1 MPIAKY
7 YCDYCDKQFQD
18 TPTARRRHLQGVVHL
33 RNKKAWFDSFQEPA
47 YQSQAGTVGQKVCL
61 QFMRAG
67 VCHYGTRCRFQHVTS
82 KDQPKTQDAMLDH
95 VPAAY
100 LNLPPSLRPPGDV
113 GYWHLPPVD
122 WG

>member
-1 MPIAKY
+1 MPVGKY

-18 TPTARRRHLQGVVHL
+18 TPAARRRHLQGVLHQ

-47 YQSQAGTVGQKVCL
+47 HQQAAVGQKVCL
-61 QFMRAG
+61 QFMRTG

-82 KDQPKTQDAMLDH
+82 QSQHGAMKDVTH
-95 VPAAY
+95 EYVPPAF
-100 LNLPPSLRPPGDV
+100 LNLPPSLRPPDS
-113 GYWHLPPVD
+113 GYWHLPQVD